1 MCPRTVG
8 RTTMSTDHDW
18 PYPGARWWKFD
29 LHTHTPASTDTY
41 WHRRQGSDDR
51 LTADQWLQRFMDASI
66 DCVAITDHNSGAWV
80 DELKAA
86 YETMRNK
93 GGATFRELHLFPGVE
108 ISVNSGF
115 HLLAIFGLER
125 TTSDVDML
133 LGSIDYRSV
142 KGESSDV
149 THKSAIEVVEAV
161 LNAGGVP
168 IPAHVE
174 ADKGLLRVKADDSG
188 KAEIDANTVQQ
199 ILANQ
204 NIHAMEVVDRTVRKA
219 ALYEDAK
226 VDWCEVLGSDC
237 HSFRGGSALG
247 EQYTWV
253 KMETPSLEG
262 LRLAL
267 MDGARFSIRRSE
279 EPQPVTLPEH
289 FVEAVEIAEARFM
302 GRDQAARIEF
312 SPRLNALVGGRGT
325 GKSTVVHA
333 LRIAARREGDLANL
347 KPESEPR
354 LEFDRFKRVP
364 EHRRDTGGLLSS
376 TRITWT
382 VMRDSVRHRIRWPVK
397 EGVITVEEEDGG
409 HGWRKSPSEV
419 VSPERFP
426 IRIFSQGQIAA
437 LAGDDQRALLQVVD
451 DAAGVAKLQGT
462 LEESRDLFLAS
473 RSRIRQLDRR
483 LERRHELV
491 VELQDVERKL
501 KRFEDAGHTTVL
513 TTYRRRDR
521 QRREADRQFDA
532 TAAAAERIELAAESL
547 HPDDLPA
554 RLFEVGS
561 AEDRQ
566 AAAILAKLADA
577 TRAAIRNLHTSAS
590 RLRDA
595 AQTLRSELAGGSWQ
609 VAVGEAVNRYD
620 RLVETLREGGVSD
633 PSEYGHLA
641 QDRQRIDG
649 ELADLHSLQ
658 KERNRLEEES
668 QGLLQTVLEARRA
681 VSAAR
686 EDFLTGTLAGN
697 RFVRIQNCPYNDD
710 RRAIEISLREELAVA
725 DDRFRDDFEQ
735 VVSKLLRDLPE
746 ETAQRNTTVEARIE
760 RLKVRIHRAC
770 DGDGDFGGHFN
781 NYLGRESERT
791 PELLDRALMWFPE
804 DGLRVEYSRL
814 GDGRDFQPL
823 TQASAGQRSA
833 AMLAFLLAHGE
844 EPLVLDQPE
853 GDLDN
858 HLIYDLIVRQVRE
871 QKLKRQIIIVTHNPN
886 LVVNGDA
893 EMVHVLDFHG
903 QCYVKQKGS
912 LQKDAMREEVC
923 RVMEGGREAF
933 ERRYRRLG
941 PEPTHVR

>member
-1 MCPRTVG
+1 MCPGTAG

-29 LHTHTPASTDTY
+29 LHTHTPASRDTY
-41 WHRRQGSDDR
+41 WHRQGGADG
-51 LTADQWLQRFMDASI
+51 LTADQWLQRFMDAGI

-86 YETMRNK
+86 YEAMRK
-93 GGATFRELHLFPGVE
+93 MGATTFRELYLFPGVE
-108 ISVNSGF
+108 ISVNGGF
-115 HLLAIFGLER
+115 HLLAIFGPDR
-125 TTSDVDML
+125 TTSDVDTV
-133 LGSIDYRSV
+133 LGAIDYRNA
-142 KGESSDV
+142 KGDSNGV

-161 LNAGGVP
+161 LNAGAVP

-174 ADKGLLRVKADDSG
+174 ADKGLLRVKEGDSR
-188 KAEIDANTVQQ
+188 KPELDANTIRQ

-204 NIHAMEVVDRTVRKA
+204 NIHAMEMVDRTVPKA
-219 ALYEDAK
+219 ALYDEAK
-226 VDWCEVLGSDC
+226 VEWCEVLGSDC
-237 HSFRGGSALG
+237 HNFRAVNAPGTL
-247 EQYTWV
+247 YTWV

-267 MDGARFSIRRSE
+267 MDGARFSIRRSD

-289 FVEAVEIAEARFM
+289 FVEAIEIADARFM
-302 GRDQAARIEF
+302 GRGQVERIEF

-347 KPESEPR
+347 KAESEPR
-354 LEFDRFKRVP
+354 MEFDRFKRVP
-364 EHRRDTGGLLSS
+364 EHRRDTGGLLSR

-382 VMRDSVRHRIRWPVK
+382 VMRDSVRHRVRWPVK
-397 EGVITVEEEDGG
+397 DGVTTVEEDDGE
-409 HGWRKSPSEV
+409 HGWRQSPSEM

-451 DAAGVAKLQGT
+451 DAAGVAKLQST
-462 LEESRDLFLAS
+462 LEELRGLFLAS
-473 RSRIRQLDRR
+473 RARIRQLERR
-483 LERRHELV
+483 LVRRHEVV
-491 VELQDVERKL
+491 VELEDVERKL

-513 TTYRRRDR
+513 TTYRRRSR

-532 TAAAAERIELAAESL
+532 SAAAAESIESAAESL
-547 HPDDLPA
+547 HPDDLPDGV
-554 RLFEVGS
+554 FEADS
-561 AEDRQ
+561 AEDRE
-566 AAAILAKLADA
+566 AAAILAKLAGA
-577 TRAAIRNLHTSAS
+577 TRAAVRDLHASAS

-595 AQTLRSELAGGSWQ
+595 AQTLRSELAGSSWQ
-609 VAVGEAVNRYD
+609 VAVDEAVDRYD
-620 RLVETLREGGVSD
+620 RLVDTLREGGVSD

-649 ELADLHSLQ
+649 ELAELDSLQ
-658 KERNRLEEES
+658 EEQSRLEEDS
-668 QGLLQTVLEARRA
+668 QALLRKVLEARRA

-686 EDFLTGTLAGN
+686 ADFLATALTGN
-697 RFVRIQNCPYNDD
+697 SFVRIRNCPYNDD
-710 RRAIEISLREELAVA
+710 RRAIEISLREELGVT
-725 DDRFRDDFEQ
+725 DDRFRDDFEG
-735 VVSKLLRDLPE
+735 VVSTLLRDLPE
-746 ETAQRNTTVEARIE
+746 ESAERDTTVEARIE
-760 RLKVRIHRAC
+760 QLKARVRRAC

-781 NYLGRESERT
+781 NYLERESERT
-791 PELLDRALMWFPE
+791 PELLDRALMWFPD
-804 DGLRVEYSRL
+804 DGLHVEYSRL

-871 QKLKRQIIIVTHNPN
+871 QKLKRQIIVVTHNPN

-941 PEPTHVR
+941 LEPTRVR

>member
-1 MCPRTVG
+1 
-8 RTTMSTDHDW
+8 MSVRRPMTSDNDW

-29 LHTHTPASTDTY
+29 LHTHSPVSRDSY
-41 WHRRQGSDDR
+41 WHRRQGCDDR
-51 LTADQWLQRFMDASI
+51 LTAGQWLQSFMDAGI
-66 DCVAITDHNSGAWV
+66 DCVAITDHNSGAWL

-86 YETMRNK
+86 YGTMRNT
-93 GGATFRELHLFPGVE
+93 GLMTFRELHLFPGVE

-115 HLLAIFGLER
+115 HLLAIFGPDE

-133 LGSIDYRSV
+133 LGAVDYRGA
-142 KGESSDV
+142 KGDSNGV
-149 THKSAIEVVEAV
+149 TYKSAIEVVEAV
-161 LNAGGVP
+161 LKAGAVP

-174 ADKGLLRVKADDSG
+174 AEKGLLRVKEDGSRRPVL
-188 KAEIDANTVQQ
+188 DANTIRQL
-199 ILANQ
+199 LANP
-204 NIHAMEVVDRTVRKA
+204 NISAMEVVDRTVPKA
-219 ALYEDAK
+219 ALYDEAK
-226 VDWCEVLGSDC
+226 VDWCEVVGSDC
-237 HSFRGGSALG
+237 HSFRGERVPGSR
-247 EQYTWV
+247 YTWV

-267 MDGARFSIRRSE
+267 MDGARFSIRRSD

-302 GRDQAARIEF
+302 GRGQVARIEF

-333 LRIAARREGDLANL
+333 LRIVARREGDLANL
-347 KPESEPR
+347 RAESEPR

-364 EHRRDTGGLLSS
+364 EHRRDTGGLLRKTS
-376 TRITWT
+376 ITWT
-382 VMRDSVRHRIRWPVK
+382 VMRDGVRHRVRWPV
-397 EGVITVEEEDGG
+397 EQGVITVEEEDGEN
-409 HGWRKSPSEV
+409 GWRKSPSDM

-426 IRIFSQGQIAA
+426 IRIFSQGQIAT

-451 DAAGVAKLQGT
+451 GAAGVAKLQST
-462 LEESRDLFLAS
+462 LEELRGLVLAS
-473 RSRIRQLDRR
+473 RARIRQLERR

-491 VELQDVERKL
+491 VELEDVERKL

-513 TTYRRRDR
+513 TTYRRRSR
-521 QRREADRQFDA
+521 QRREAERQFDA
-532 TAAAAERIELAAESL
+532 TAAAAESIESAAESL
-547 HPDDLPA
+547 HPDDLPDG
-554 RLFEVGS
+554 LFEADSV
-561 AEDRQ
+561 EDRE
-566 AAAILAKLADA
+566 AAAILARLAGA
-577 TRAAIRNLHTSAS
+577 TRAAIRDLHASAS

-609 VAVGEAVNRYD
+609 VAVDEAVDRYD
-620 RLVETLREGGVSD
+620 RLVDTLREGGVSD

-649 ELADLHSLQ
+649 ELAELDSLQ
-658 KERNRLEEES
+658 DERNRLEEES
-668 QGLLQTVLEARRA
+668 QALLRKVLEARRA
-681 VSAAR
+681 VSVAR
-686 EDFLTGTLAGN
+686 ADFLATALTGN
-697 RFVRIQNCPYNDD
+697 SFVRIRNCPYNDD
-710 RRAIEISLREELAVA
+710 RRTIEISLREELGVT
-725 DDRFRDDFEQ
+725 DDRFRDDFEG
-735 VVSKLLRDLPE
+735 VVSALLRDLPE
-746 ETAQRNTTVEARIE
+746 ESAERDTTVEARIE
-760 RLKVRIHRAC
+760 ELKARVRRAC
-770 DGDGDFGGHFN
+770 HGDGDFGGHFN
-781 NYLGRESERT
+781 NYLERESERT

-804 DGLRVEYSRL
+804 DGLHVEYSRL
-814 GDGRDFQPL
+814 GDGRNFEPIA
-823 TQASAGQRSA
+823 QASAGQRSA

-853 GDLDN
+853 SDLDN

>member
-1 MCPRTVG
+1 
-8 RTTMSTDHDW
+8 
-18 PYPGARWWKFD
+18 
-29 LHTHTPASTDTY
+29 
-41 WHRRQGSDDR
+41 
-51 LTADQWLQRFMDASI
+51 MDAGI

-86 YETMRNK
+86 YEAMQSE
-93 GGATFRELHLFPGVE
+93 GATTFRELHLFPGVE

-115 HLLAIFGLER
+115 HLLAIFGPDK
-125 TTSDVDML
+125 TTSDVDTL
-133 LGSIDYRSV
+133 LGAIDYRSA
-142 KGESSDV
+142 KGDSNGV

-161 LNAGGVP
+161 LNAGAVP

-174 ADKGLLRVKADDSG
+174 ADKGLLRVMDDESRRPVL
-188 KAEIDANTVQQ
+188 DANTIRQL
-199 ILANQ
+199 LANP
-204 NIHAMEVVDRTVRKA
+204 NISAMEVVDRTVPMA
-219 ALYEDAK
+219 ALYDDAK
-226 VDWCEVLGSDC
+226 ADWCEVVGSDC
-237 HSFRGGSALG
+237 HSFRGDKAPGTR
-247 EQYTWV
+247 YTWV

-267 MDGARFSIRRSE
+267 MDGARFSIRRSD
-279 EPQPVTLPEH
+279 EPQPVTVPEH
-289 FVEAVEIAEARFM
+289 FVEAIEIDNARFM

-354 LEFDRFKRVP
+354 LEFDRFERVP

-376 TRITWT
+376 TRISWT

-397 EGVITVEEEDGG
+397 HGVTTVEEENVEG
-409 HGWRKSPSEV
+409 GWRQSSSEM

-426 IRIFSQGQIAA
+426 IRIFSQGHIAA
-437 LAGDDQRALLQVVD
+437 LAGDNQRALLQVID
-451 DAAGVAKLQGT
+451 DAAGVAKLQRT
-462 LEESRDLFLAS
+462 LEESRELFLAS
-473 RSRIRQLDRR
+473 RDRIRQLDRR
-483 LERRHELV
+483 LARRDELV

-513 TTYRRRDR
+513 TTYRHRSR
-521 QRREADRQFDA
+521 QRREAERQFDA
-532 TAAAAERIELAAESL
+532 TAAATESIESAAESL
-547 HPDDLPA
+547 IPDDLPDG
-554 RLFEVGS
+554 LFEVDS

-566 AAAILAKLADA
+566 AAAILARLAHGIRDA
-577 TRAAIRNLHTSAS
+577 NRDLRSSAS

-595 AQTLRSELAGGSWQ
+595 AHSLRSELAGSPWRM
-609 VAVGEAVNRYD
+609 VVDEAVDRYD
-620 RLVETLREGGVSD
+620 RLVETLREEGVSD
-633 PSEYGHLA
+633 LNEYGHLA
-641 QDRQRIDG
+641 QDRQRLDG
-649 ELADLHSLQ
+649 ELADLDSLQ
-658 KERNRLEEES
+658 EEKSRLEEES
-668 QGLLQTVLEARRA
+668 QALLRTVLEARRD

-686 EDFLTGTLAGN
+686 EHFLTTALTGN
-697 RFVRIQNCPYNDD
+697 PFVRIRNRPYNDD
-710 RRAIEISLREELAVA
+710 PRAIEISLREELGVT
-725 DDRFRDDFEQ
+725 DDRFRDDFEGA
-735 VVSKLLRDLPE
+735 VSRLLRNLPE
-746 ETAQRNTTVEARIE
+746 EPAQRNATVEARIE
-760 RLKVRIHRAC
+760 DLKARIRRAC
-770 DGDGDFGGHFN
+770 DGMGDFGGYFN
-781 NYLGRESERT
+781 NYLERESERT
-791 PELLDRALMWFPE
+791 LQLLDRALAWFPE

-814 GDGRDFQPL
+814 GDGRDFQPI

-853 GDLDN
+853 SDLDN
-858 HLIYDLIVRQVRE
+858 HLIYDLIVRQIRE
-871 QKLKRQIIIVTHNPN
+871 QKLKRQIIVVTHNPN

-893 EMVHVLDFHG
+893 EMVHVLDFFG

>member
-1 MCPRTVG
+1 MNA
-8 RTTMSTDHDW
+8 DHDW

-41 WHRRQGSDDR
+41 WHRRRGSDDR
-51 LTADQWLQRFMDASI
+51 LMADQWLQRFIDAGI

-86 YETMRNK
+86 YETMRNT
-93 GGATFRELHLFPGVE
+93 GAATFRELHLFPGVE
-108 ISVNSGF
+108 ISVNAGF
-115 HLLAIFGLER
+115 HLLAIFGPER
-125 TTSDVDML
+125 TTSDVDTL
-133 LGSIDYRSV
+133 LGAIDYRSA
-142 KGESSDV
+142 KGESSGV

-174 ADKGLLRVKADDSG
+174 ADKGLLRVKAGDSR
-188 KAEIDANTVQQ
+188 KAEIDAHTVQQ

-204 NIHAMEVVDRTVRKA
+204 NIHAMEVVDRTVPKA
-219 ALYEDAK
+219 ALYDDAR

-237 HSFRGGSALG
+237 HSFRGANAPG

-267 MDGARFSIRRSE
+267 MDGARFSIRRSD

-302 GRDQAARIEF
+302 GRDQAAKIEF

-333 LRIAARREGDLANL
+333 LRIASRREGELANL
-347 KPESEPR
+347 SAESEPR

-364 EHRRDTGGLLSS
+364 EHRRDTGGLLRNTS
-376 TRITWT
+376 ITWT
-382 VMRDSVRHRIRWPVK
+382 VTRDGVRHRVRWPV
-397 EGVITVEEEDGG
+397 EQGVITVEEEDGG
-409 HGWRKSPSEV
+409 NGWRKSASDV

-426 IRIFSQGQIAA
+426 LRIFSQGQIAA
-437 LAGDDQRALLQVVD
+437 LAGDDQRALLQVID
-451 DAAGVAKLQGT
+451 DAAGVANLHRS
-462 LEESRDLFLAS
+462 LEEVRAIFLSS

-483 LERRHELV
+483 LERRHGLV
-491 VELQDVERKL
+491 VEIEDVERKL
-501 KRFEDAGHTTVL
+501 KRFEDAGHTKVL
-513 TTYRRRDR
+513 TTYRRRSR
-521 QRREADRQFDA
+521 QRREVDGQFDA
-532 TAAAAERIELAAESL
+532 TAAAAESIESAAEDL
-547 HPDDLPA
+547 HPDDLPEG
-554 RLFEVGS
+554 LFEADS
-561 AEDRQ
+561 AEDRV
-566 AAAILAKLADA
+566 AAAILTKLADA
-577 TRAAIRNLHTSAS
+577 TRAAIGDLRASAG

-595 AQTLRSELAGGSWQ
+595 AQTLRSELAGSSWQ
-609 VAVGEAVNRYD
+609 VAVKEAVERYE
-620 RLVETLREGGVSD
+620 RLVDTLREGGVSD
-633 PSEYGHLA
+633 PSEYAHLA
-641 QDRQRIDG
+641 QERQRIDR
-649 ELADLHSLQ
+649 ELADLDSLQ
-658 KERNRLEEES
+658 DERNRLEEES
-668 QGLLQTVLEARRA
+668 QALLRKVLEARHA

-686 EDFLTGTLAGN
+686 ADFLATTLTGN
-697 RFVRIQNCPYNDD
+697 SFVRIRNCPYNDD
-710 RRAIEISLREELAVA
+710 RGAIEISVREELGVT
-725 DDRFRDDFEQ
+725 DDRFRDDFER
-735 VVSKLLRDLPE
+735 VVSTLLRELPE
-746 ETAQRNTTVEARIE
+746 DSAQRDTMVEARIE
-760 RLKVRIHRAC
+760 RLKARIRRAC
-770 DGDGDFGGHFN
+770 DGDGKFGGHFN
-781 NYLGRESERT
+781 NYLVRESQRT

-804 DGLRVEYSRL
+804 DGLHVEYSRL
-814 GDGRDFQPL
+814 GDGRSFEPIA
-823 TQASAGQRSA
+823 QASAGQRSA

-853 GDLDN
+853 SDLDN

-871 QKLKRQIIIVTHNPN
+871 QKLKRQIIVVTHNPN

-903 QCYVKQKGS
+903 QCYVKQEGS

-941 PEPTHVR
+941 LEPTHVR

>member
-1 MCPRTVG
+1 
-8 RTTMSTDHDW
+8 MSSAHDW

-29 LHTHTPASTDTY
+29 LHTHTPESRDTY
-41 WHRRQGSDDR
+41 WHRRQSCADR
-51 LTADQWLQRFMDASI
+51 LTAHQWLQRFMDAGI

-80 DELKAA
+80 DELKSA
-86 YETMRNK
+86 YETMGRT
-93 GGATFRELHLFPGVE
+93 GATTFRELHLFPGVE

-115 HLLAIFGLER
+115 HLLAIFDPDKA
-125 TTSDVDML
+125 TSDLDTL
-133 LGSIDYRSV
+133 LGGIDYRSV
-142 KGESSDV
+142 KGDSSGV

-161 LNAGGVP
+161 LNAGAVP

-174 ADKGLLRVKADDSG
+174 ADKGLLRVKDGDSR
-188 KAEIDANTVQQ
+188 EPELDANTIRQ

-204 NIHAMEVVDRTVRKA
+204 NIHSMEVVDRTVPKA
-219 ALYEDAK
+219 GLYDEAK

-237 HSFRGGSALG
+237 HSFRGGKAPG
-247 EQYTWV
+247 EHYTWV

-267 MDGARFSIRRSE
+267 MDGARFSIRRSD
-279 EPQPVTLPEH
+279 EPQPVALPEH
-289 FVEAVEIAEARFM
+289 FVEAVEIADARFM
-302 GRDQAARIEF
+302 GRREAARIEF

-347 KPESEPR
+347 KAESEPR
-354 LEFDRFKRVP
+354 LDFDRFKRVP
-364 EHRRDTGGLLSS
+364 EHRRETGGLLSN

-382 VMRDSVRHRIRWPVK
+382 VMRDSVRHRVRWPV
-397 EGVITVEEEDGG
+397 EQGVITVEEEDGE

-437 LAGDDQRALLQVVD
+437 LAGDDQRALLQVID
-451 DAAGVAKLQGT
+451 GAAGVAKLQST
-462 LEESRDLFLAS
+462 LEESRAFFLAS
-473 RSRIRQLDRR
+473 RARIRQLDRR

-491 VELQDVERKL
+491 VELEDVERKL

-513 TTYRRRDR
+513 TTYRRRSR

-532 TAAAAERIELAAESL
+532 TAAAAESIESAAEAL

-554 RLFEVGS
+554 GLFEVGS

-641 QDRQRIDG
+641 QDRQRIDA
-649 ELADLHSLQ
+649 EIADLDSLQ
-658 KERNRLEEES
+658 KEQNRLEEES
-668 QGLLQTVLEARRA
+668 QALLQTVLEARRA

-710 RRAIEISLREELAVA
+710 RRAIEISLREELGVA
-725 DDRFRDDFEQ
+725 DDRFRDDFER
-735 VVSKLLRDLPE
+735 VVSKLLRELPE
-746 ETAQRNTTVEARIE
+746 EADQRNTTFEARIE
-760 RLKVRIHRAC
+760 RVKERIHRAC

-781 NYLGRESERT
+781 NYLERESERT

-804 DGLRVEYSRL
+804 DGLHVEYSRL

-853 GDLDN
+853 ADLDN

-871 QKLKRQIIIVTHNPN
+871 QKLKRQIIVVTHNPN

-923 RVMEGGREAF
+923 RVMEGGREAL

>member
-1 MCPRTVG
+1 
-8 RTTMSTDHDW
+8 MSVRRPMTSDNDW

-29 LHTHTPASTDTY
+29 LHTHSPVSRDSY
-41 WHRRQGSDDR
+41 WHRRQGCDDR
-51 LTADQWLQRFMDASI
+51 LTAGQWLQSFMDAGI
-66 DCVAITDHNSGAWV
+66 DCVAITDHNSGAWL

-86 YETMRNK
+86 YETMRNT
-93 GGATFRELHLFPGVE
+93 GLMTFRELHLFPGVE

-115 HLLAIFGLER
+115 HLLAIFGPDE

-133 LGSIDYRSV
+133 LGAVDYRGA
-142 KGESSDV
+142 KGDSNGV
-149 THKSAIEVVEAV
+149 TYKSAIEVVEAV
-161 LNAGGVP
+161 LKAGAVP

-174 ADKGLLRVKADDSG
+174 AEKGLLRVKEDGSRRPVL
-188 KAEIDANTVQQ
+188 DANTIRQL
-199 ILANQ
+199 LANP
-204 NIHAMEVVDRTVRKA
+204 NISAMEVVDRTVPKA
-219 ALYEDAK
+219 ALYDEAK
-226 VDWCEVLGSDC
+226 VDWCEVVGSDC
-237 HSFRGGSALG
+237 HSFRGERVPGSR
-247 EQYTWV
+247 YTWV

-267 MDGARFSIRRSE
+267 MDGARFSIRRSD

-302 GRDQAARIEF
+302 GRGQVARIEF

-333 LRIAARREGDLANL
+333 LRIVARREGDLANL
-347 KPESEPR
+347 RAESEPR

-364 EHRRDTGGLLSS
+364 EHRRDTGGLLRKTS
-376 TRITWT
+376 ITWT
-382 VMRDSVRHRIRWPVK
+382 VMRDGVRHRVRWPV
-397 EGVITVEEEDGG
+397 EQGVITVEEEDGEN
-409 HGWRKSPSEV
+409 GWRKSPSDM

-426 IRIFSQGQIAA
+426 IRIFSQGQIAT

-451 DAAGVAKLQGT
+451 GAAGVAKLQST
-462 LEESRDLFLAS
+462 LEELRGLVLAS
-473 RSRIRQLDRR
+473 RARIRQLERR

-491 VELQDVERKL
+491 VELEDVERKL

-513 TTYRRRDR
+513 TTYRRRSR
-521 QRREADRQFDA
+521 QRREAERQFDA
-532 TAAAAERIELAAESL
+532 TAAAAESIESAAESL
-547 HPDDLPA
+547 HPDDLPDG
-554 RLFEVGS
+554 LFEADSV
-561 AEDRQ
+561 EDRE
-566 AAAILAKLADA
+566 AAAILARLAGA
-577 TRAAIRNLHTSAS
+577 TRAAIRDLHASAS

-609 VAVGEAVNRYD
+609 VAVDEAVDRYD
-620 RLVETLREGGVSD
+620 RLVDTLREGGVSD

-649 ELADLHSLQ
+649 ELAELDSLQ
-658 KERNRLEEES
+658 DERNRLEEES
-668 QGLLQTVLEARRA
+668 QALLRKVLEARRA
-681 VSAAR
+681 VSVAR
-686 EDFLTGTLAGN
+686 ADFLATALTGN
-697 RFVRIQNCPYNDD
+697 SFVRIRNCPYNDD
-710 RRAIEISLREELAVA
+710 RRTIEISLREELGVT
-725 DDRFRDDFEQ
+725 DDRFRDDFEG
-735 VVSKLLRDLPE
+735 VVSALLRDLPE
-746 ETAQRNTTVEARIE
+746 ESAERDTTVEARIE
-760 RLKVRIHRAC
+760 ELKARVRRAC
-770 DGDGDFGGHFN
+770 HGDGDFGGHFN
-781 NYLGRESERT
+781 NYLERESERT

-804 DGLRVEYSRL
+804 DGLHVEYSRL
-814 GDGRDFQPL
+814 GDGRNFEPIA
-823 TQASAGQRSA
+823 QASAGQRSA

-853 GDLDN
+853 SDLDN

>member
-1 MCPRTVG
+1 MTD
-8 RTTMSTDHDW
+8 DHDW

-29 LHTHTPASTDTY
+29 FHTHTPASRDTY

-51 LTADQWLQRFMDASI
+51 LTAEQWLQRFMDAGV

-80 DELKAA
+80 DELKATHEA
-86 YETMRNK
+86 MRNRRVP
-93 GGATFRELHLFPGVE
+93 TFRELHLFPGVE

-115 HLLAIFGLER
+115 HLLAILDPKD
-125 TTSDVDML
+125 TTSDVDTL
-133 LGSIDYRSV
+133 LGAVDYRGD
-142 KGESSDV
+142 KGESSGV

-161 LNAGGVP
+161 INAGGVP

-174 ADKGLLRVKADDSG
+174 ADKGLLRVKPGDCR
-188 KAEIDANTVQQ
+188 KPEIDPNTIRQ

-204 NIHAMEVVDRTVRKA
+204 NVHAMEVVDQTVPKA
-219 ALYEDAK
+219 ALYDDAR

-237 HSFRGGSALG
+237 HSFRGAERPG

-253 KMETPSLEG
+253 KMESPSLEG

-267 MDGARFSIRRSE
+267 MDGARFSIRRSD

-289 FVEAVEIAEARFM
+289 FVEAVEIDKARFM
-302 GRDQAARIEF
+302 GRGQAARIAF
-312 SPRLNALVGGRGT
+312 SPRLNALIGGRGT

-333 LRIAARREGDLANL
+333 LRIAARRAGDLASL
-347 KPESEPR
+347 RAESEPR
-354 LEFDRFKRVP
+354 LEFDRFNRVP
-364 EHRRDTGGLLSS
+364 EHRRDTGGLLKN
-376 TRITWT
+376 TNITWT
-382 VMRDSVRHRIRWPVK
+382 VMRDGVRHRVRWPVE
-397 EGVITVEEEDGG
+397 EGVITVEEEDGED
-409 HGWRKSPSEV
+409 GWRMSPSDS

-426 IRIFSQGQIAA
+426 IRIFSQGQIGA
-437 LAGDDQRALLQVVD
+437 LAGDDQRALLQVID
-451 DAAGVAKLQGT
+451 DAAGVAKLRST
-462 LEESRDLFLAS
+462 LEELRDRFLAS
-473 RSRIRQLDRR
+473 RARIRQLGRK
-483 LERRHELV
+483 LERRHDLV

-501 KRFEDAGHTTVL
+501 NRFEDAGHTTVL
-513 TTYRRRDR
+513 TTYRLRSR

-532 TAAAAERIELAAESL
+532 TVDAAESIESAAEGL
-547 HPDDLPA
+547 HPDDLPDG
-554 RLFEVGS
+554 LFEADS
-561 AEDRQ
+561 AEDQ
-566 AAAILAKLADA
+566 EAVAILRKLANA
-577 TRAAIRNLHTSAS
+577 RRAAIRDLHDSAS

-595 AQTLRSELAGGSWQ
+595 VQRLRSELADSSWQ
-609 VAVGEAVNRYD
+609 ESVDGAMSGYS
-620 RLVETLREGGVSD
+620 RLVATLREGGVSA
-633 PSEYGHLA
+633 PSEYAHLA

-649 ELADLHSLQ
+649 ELADLDSLQ
-658 KERNRLEEES
+658 EEQNRLEEES
-668 QGLLQTVLEARRA
+668 QALLGEVLEARRA

-686 EDFLTGTLAGN
+686 ADFLASVLADN
-697 RFVRIQNCPYNDD
+697 SFVRIRNCRYSDD
-710 RRAIEISLREELAVA
+710 RRAIEISLREELGVTDDRGIA
-725 DDRFRDDFEQ
+725 DDRFRDDFEG
-735 VVSKLLRDLPE
+735 VVSTLLRDLPE
-746 ETAQRNTTVEARIE
+746 ESVERDTKIEARIGQ
-760 RLKVRIHRAC
+760 LKARIRRAC
-770 DGDGDFGGHFN
+770 GGSGGFGGHFN
-781 NYLGRESERT
+781 NYLERESART

-804 DGLRVEYSRL
+804 DGLHVEYSRL
-814 GDGRDFQPL
+814 GDGKQFEPI

-833 AMLAFLLAHGE
+833 AMLAFLLAHGV

-871 QKLKRQIIIVTHNPN
+871 QKLKRQIIVVTHNPN

-912 LQKDAMREEVC
+912 LQQDAMRDEIC

>member
-1 MCPRTVG
+1 
-8 RTTMSTDHDW
+8 MSSAHDW

-29 LHTHTPASTDTY
+29 LHTHTPESRDTY
-41 WHRRQGSDDR
+41 WHRRQSCADR
-51 LTADQWLQRFMDASI
+51 LTAHQWLQRFMDAGI

-80 DELKAA
+80 DELKSA
-86 YETMRNK
+86 YETMGRT
-93 GGATFRELHLFPGVE
+93 GATTFRELHLFPGVE

-115 HLLAIFGLER
+115 HLLAIFDPDKA
-125 TTSDVDML
+125 TSDVDTL
-133 LGSIDYRSV
+133 LGGIDYRSV
-142 KGESSDV
+142 KGDSSGV

-161 LNAGGVP
+161 LNAGAVP

-174 ADKGLLRVKADDSG
+174 ADKGLLRVKDGDSR
-188 KAEIDANTVQQ
+188 EPELDANTIRQ

-204 NIHAMEVVDRTVRKA
+204 NIHSMEVVDRTVPKA
-219 ALYEDAK
+219 GLYDEAK
-226 VDWCEVLGSDC
+226 VEWCEVLGSDC
-237 HSFRGGSALG
+237 HSFRGGKAPG
-247 EQYTWV
+247 EHYTWV

-267 MDGARFSIRRSE
+267 MDGARFSIRRSD
-279 EPQPVTLPEH
+279 EPQPVALPEH
-289 FVEAVEIAEARFM
+289 FVEAVEIADARFM
-302 GRDQAARIEF
+302 GRREAARIEF

-347 KPESEPR
+347 KAESEPR
-354 LEFDRFKRVP
+354 LDFDRFKRVP
-364 EHRRDTGGLLSS
+364 EHRRETGGLLSN

-382 VMRDSVRHRIRWPVK
+382 VMRDSVRHRVRWPV
-397 EGVITVEEEDGG
+397 EQGVITVEEEDGE
-409 HGWRKSPSEV
+409 HGWRKSPSEM

-437 LAGDDQRALLQVVD
+437 LAGDDQRALLQVID
-451 DAAGVAKLQGT
+451 GAAGVAKLQST
-462 LEESRDLFLAS
+462 LEESRAFFLAS
-473 RSRIRQLDRR
+473 RARIRQLDRR

-491 VELQDVERKL
+491 VELEDVERKL

-513 TTYRRRDR
+513 TTYRRRSR
-521 QRREADRQFDA
+521 QRREAELQFDA
-532 TAAAAERIELAAESL
+532 TAAAAESIESAAESL
-547 HPDDLPA
+547 HPDDLPDG
-554 RLFEVGS
+554 LFEVDS
-561 AEDRQ
+561 EEDRQ
-566 AAAILAKLADA
+566 PAAILAKLADA
-577 TRAAIRNLHTSAS
+577 IRAAIRDLHTSAS

-595 AQTLRSELAGGSWQ
+595 AQTLRSELDRSSWQ
-609 VAVGEAVNRYD
+609 VAVDQAVDRYD
-620 RLVETLREGGVSD
+620 RLVESLREGGVSD

-649 ELADLHSLQ
+649 EIADLDSLQ

-668 QGLLQTVLEARRA
+668 QALLQPVLEARRA

-686 EDFLTGTLAGN
+686 EDFLTASLTGN

-735 VVSKLLRDLPE
+735 IVSKLLRDLPE

-871 QKLKRQIIIVTHNPN
+871 QKLKRQIIVVTHNPN